1 MNRAPNGVHV
11 KRSWT
16 SKNPAELPTTP
27 VGSIAVS
34 TPASSAS
41 QRRSRKLYVP
51 PRLTAVSLGDPVGMP
66 ACHPYPPL
74 KVNSF
79 RSRDWPYARNGRKQE
94 RSAIRRTSRYGSTPK
109 SESLRIL
116 KRAGRAEC
124 WEHRERSRGKRGTYD
139 SAMPLSFPAIEQLR
153 YLWGGPPGLRP
164 TPRRPVAG
172 VKELDPSSGERVQG
186 DPPRPG
192 PDQGSAP

>member
-1 MNRAPNGVHV
+1 MGVTDPRRTTHNAGRV
-11 KRSWT
+11 DCREYAGSCMYHPDSPLCPWAT
-16 SKNPAELPTTP
+16 QLECQPAIRT
-27 VGSIAVS
+27 
-34 TPASSAS
+34 
-41 QRRSRKLYVP
+41 R
-51 PRLTAVSLGDPVGMP
+51 
-66 ACHPYPPL
+66 HL
-74 KVNSF
+74 KVNSL
-79 RSRDWPYARNGRKQE
+79 RSRDWRYASNGRKQK
-94 RSAIRRTSRYGSTPK
+94 RSAIRRKSRYGSTPK

-172 VKELDPSSGERVQG
+172 VKELDLSSGERVQG

-192 PDQGSAP
+192 PDQGSAARILAAVRTSVCATSS